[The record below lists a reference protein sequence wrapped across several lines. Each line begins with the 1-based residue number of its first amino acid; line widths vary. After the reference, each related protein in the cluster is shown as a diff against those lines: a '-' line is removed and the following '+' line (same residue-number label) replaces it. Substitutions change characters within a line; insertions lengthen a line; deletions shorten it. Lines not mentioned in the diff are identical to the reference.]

1 MRVIQT
7 FDGKV
12 YLGFI
17 LIAAITVPMQGLP
30 NFLVYLRP
38 KLARIRKKYPKAGW
52 LQLFQRSLAR
62 NASVAGQNAQ
72 VSSAPRFNPSEIN
85 GNSGVSILEEL
96 EADDDAE
103 ALDVEEDDYNSTDGM
118 EPVDE
123 DEEGEEETDVNL
135 EVPQAAQKARID
147 EICEGTRIYAD
158 A

>member
-1 MRVIQT
+1 MRVIQA

-12 YLGFI
+12 YFGFI

-38 KLARIRKKYPKAGW
+38 KLVRVRKKDSNAGW

-62 NASVAGQNAQ
+62 NASVVRHKNAQ
-72 VSSAPRFNPSEIN
+72 VSSAPHFNPSEIN

-103 ALDVEEDDYNSTDGM
+103 PLDVEEDDYNSTDGM
-118 EPVDE
+118 EPVY
-123 DEEGEEETDVNL
+123 EEGEEETDVNL
-135 EVPQAAQKARID
+135 ELPQAAQKARID
-147 EICEGTRIYAD
+147 EICEGARIYAD